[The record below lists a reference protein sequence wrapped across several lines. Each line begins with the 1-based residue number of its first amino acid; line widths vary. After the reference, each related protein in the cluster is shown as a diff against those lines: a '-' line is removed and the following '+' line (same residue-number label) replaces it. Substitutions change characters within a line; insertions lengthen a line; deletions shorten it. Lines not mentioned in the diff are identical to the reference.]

1 MKALLK
7 LRTAKITILDRTE
20 ELLTF
25 MLRSYTMDGM
35 AIMVVK
41 GVAMKN
47 GLYREKKV
55 GELLLSLLHPKKSLC
70 VRMLF

>member
-1 MKALLK
+1 
-7 LRTAKITILDRTE
+7 
-20 ELLTF
+20 
-25 MLRSYTMDGM
+25 MDGM

-70 VRMLF
+70 VRMLFEVKETNGLI